1 MAAGEQISGLH
12 DRALGLVERAQEVE
26 RMPLLGRGPA
36 ATALLSE
43 AMFLLVDMAA
53 QVEALTP
60 YLDEDVF

>member
-1 MAAGEQISGLH
+1 MAAGEQIRGLH
-12 DRALGLVERAQEVE
+12 DRALGLVERGQAVD
-26 RMPLLGRGPA
+26 RMPLLARGPA
-36 ATALLSE
+36 ATELLSE